1 MVTMDKQE
9 ALQNQ
14 DKVKKE
20 HEESAPNATRQVP
33 GTAGKQRTEEAKKQ
47 AEALEKTQAALAE
60 ANDKYLRLY
69 AEFENFKRRAAKEKL
84 AFMETASEDI
94 LKQLLPIIDNFE
106 RVLNHVKLGN
116 NNVNEGLQT
125 GMKLLYDKLMH
136 LLQQA
141 GVQPIEVTKGSDFNA
156 ELHEAVSR
164 TAVTEEEWRGKVISV
179 AEKGYRLKD
188 KTLRFA
194 KVVIGT

>member
-20 HEESAPNATRQVP
+20 HEESTPNATRQVP